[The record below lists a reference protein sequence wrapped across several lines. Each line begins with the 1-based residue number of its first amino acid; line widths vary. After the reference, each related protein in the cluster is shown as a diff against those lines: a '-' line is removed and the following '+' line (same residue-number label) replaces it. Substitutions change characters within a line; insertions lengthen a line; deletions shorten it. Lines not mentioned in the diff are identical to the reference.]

1 MDRGEGCAVRGLI
14 VDFAGD
20 LATGIRELTQDWRV
34 EQGLTAHAWRHTL
47 ETDPAG
53 RERYRA
59 LETGRLSQAEWNRA
73 TARTLGLARRPF
85 RTAPIGSTLGG
96 GGR

>member
-1 MDRGEGCAVRGLI
+1 VRYRGLI
-14 VDFAGD
+14 VDFAGV
-20 LATGIRELTQDWRV
+20 LATGIRELTQDWCV
-34 EQGLTAHAWRHTL
+34 EQALAADAWRHAL

-59 LETGRLSQAEWNRA
+59 LETGRLSQAEWNLA